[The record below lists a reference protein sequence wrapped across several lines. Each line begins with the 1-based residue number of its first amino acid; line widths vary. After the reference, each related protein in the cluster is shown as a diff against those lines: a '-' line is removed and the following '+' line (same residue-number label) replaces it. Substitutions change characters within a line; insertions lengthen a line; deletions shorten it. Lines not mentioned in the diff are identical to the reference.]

1 MTRTF
6 MILFIAVCVLLLA
19 GSAVAEWPENGTIG
33 LYLSEGDNDLNRAGV
48 TKVGEPFELV
58 VKIDTGVE
66 SEAVMFQMTELNL
79 LYPGIFKVSTWIY
92 NESIFDLGRNDIGE
106 YVFPYGGECAPAGG
120 VIVTRVGY
128 VDVTGELDDDI
139 PLWVHGLEEDQ
150 IHLPVLGTQPGYLAC
165 NATQDT
171 WALAPEPWDDDSFD
185 PTQIEGVTNTDG
197 LLVLNP
203 SLLVPNEGSSF
214 SALKTRY

>member
-6 MILFIAVCVLLLA
+6 MILFFALGILLLA

-33 LYLSEGDNDLNRAGV
+33 LYLSEGDNDLSRAGV
-48 TKVGEPFELV
+48 TKVGEAFELV
-58 VKIDTGVE
+58 VQIDTGVE
-66 SEAVMFQMTELNL
+66 SIAVLFQMTELNL

-106 YVFPYGGECAPAGG
+106 YVFPYGDQCAPAGE
-120 VIVTRVGY
+120 VVVTRVGY

-139 PLWVHGLEEDQ
+139 PLWIHGLEEDQ
-150 IHLPVLGTQPGYLAC
+150 IHKAELGSQPGYLAC
-165 NATQDT
+165 NTQDT
-171 WALAPEPWDDDSFD
+171 WALAPEPWDDDSID